1 MADSNQIPQHLGLI
15 LDGNR
20 RWARAEGL
28 PTLEGHR
35 RGYENLKT
43 IAREAFHSGVDYVSA
58 YIFSIENWNRAK
70 EEVDYL
76 MNLAIKMAQRD
87 LRELIAENIKI
98 VVLGIEDRVPK
109 KVIDAWRQ
117 AEEDSRNN
125 TGGMLALCFNY
136 GGFREITDA
145 VKNIV
150 QTGIGAEDITDDLVK
165 EHLYLPEIPPVDLMI
180 RTSGEQRLSGFM

>member
-1 MADSNQIPQHLGLI
+1 M
-15 LDGNR
+15 
-20 RWARAEGL
+20 
-28 PTLEGHR
+28 
-35 RGYENLKT
+35 
-43 IAREAFHSGVDYVSA
+43 
-58 YIFSIENWNRAK
+58 
-70 EEVDYL
+70 
-76 MNLAIKMAQRD
+76 
-87 LRELIAENIKI
+87 
-98 VVLGIEDRVPK
+98 
-109 KVIDAWRQ
+109 IDAWRQ

-180 RTSGEQRLSGFM
+180 RTSGEQRLSGFMLPRMAYAELYFSPKPWPAFTVADLHEAFSEYSHRQRRFGGN